1 MLDKTTSTI
10 HKALSFALG
19 EPRARGLDL
28 ESAEATA
35 AHELLLREKPFL
47 RSLYAHY
54 YAEFARA
61 HRNAPEGLRVELG
74 SGAGFL
80 DETIPGLVRLDIRK
94 GARIDI
100 VASALAMPFASRSVG
115 ALFMLN
121 VLHHLPDAEAFFS
134 ELSRVLV
141 PGGRAVFVEPYVS
154 PISRLVYR
162 NAHHEPFD
170 PAQRDWRVAGKGAMT
185 AANDALPWIVFCRD
199 RARFEALFPS
209 LEIARV
215 HPHTIAL
222 YALSGG
228 FSYRSLAP
236 AALFPAVA
244 FAEELAG
251 SLPCAR
257 FFASM
262 MTIELASRA

>member
-1 MLDKTTSTI
+1 MLDKVISAI
-10 HKALSFALG
+10 HDALSFALK

-35 AHELLLREKPFL
+35 AHERLLREKPFL
-47 RSLYAHY
+47 RSLYTHY

-61 HRNAPEGLRVELG
+61 HRNAPDGLRVELG

-94 GARIDI
+94 GARVDI
-100 VASALAMPFASRSVG
+100 VASALAMPFSSGSVG

-121 VLHHLPDAEAFFS
+121 VLHHLPDAEAFFA
-134 ELSRVLV
+134 ELFRVLA
-141 PGGRAVFVEPYVS
+141 PGGRAVFIEPYVS
-154 PISRLVYR
+154 PLSRLVYR

-170 PAQRDWRVAGKGAMT
+170 PERRDWSIAGSGAMT

-199 RARFEALFPS
+199 RARFERLFPA

-215 HPHTIAL
+215 RPHTIAL

-236 AALFPAVA
+236 GAVFPAAA
-244 FAEELAG
+244 FSEKLAE

-257 FFASM
+257 SLASM